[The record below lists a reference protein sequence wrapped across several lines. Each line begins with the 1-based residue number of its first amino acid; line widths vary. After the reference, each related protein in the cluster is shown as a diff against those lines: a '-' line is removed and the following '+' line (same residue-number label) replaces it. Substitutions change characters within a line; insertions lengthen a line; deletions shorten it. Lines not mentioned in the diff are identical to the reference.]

1 MMQQSGEFK
10 QFQKFLSETK
20 GDFHVL
26 EQRVPVEKQLQYFK
40 FSDRLRKEAVPWTEN
55 DFEQFES
62 DLYNPE
68 STGEYKR
75 RILSIF
81 AVSKDVKSYRRLERY
96 VQSPDPEL
104 TDWAYMALMESRI
117 MLESELSEEKQIYI
131 STGLGGKGRK
141 LRFYL
146 LLQTNGNKP
155 FLDYQRNVIEREFA
169 FAMRNADCDIERLT
183 VHETDADLLALM
195 PIRTD
200 IKQLIEHIIEE
211 CNQYGDFLSKSFTV
225 TNVKE
230 LNDEEIARIIHG
242 EKNENDTSDKE
253 E

>member
-155 FLDYQRNVIEREFA
+155 FLDYQRNVIEREFV

-183 VHETDADLLALM
+183 VHETYADLLALM

-242 EKNENDTSDKE
+242 EKKENDSQDKE

>member
-117 MLESELSEEKQIYI
+117 MLES
-131 STGLGGKGRK
+131 GLGGKGRK

-146 LLQTNGNKP
+146 LLQTNENKP

-183 VHETDADLLALM
+183 VHETYADLLALM

>member
-40 FSDRLRKEAVPWTEN
+40 FSDQLRKEAVPWTEN

-183 VHETDADLLALM
+183 VHETYADLLALM

-242 EKNENDTSDKE
+242 EKKENDSQDKE

>member
-1 MMQQSGEFK
+1 MEYVRAECD
-10 QFQKFLSETK
+10 ETHTRRIK
-20 GDFHVL
+20 LPSMKTHTF
-26 EQRVPVEKQLQYFK
+26 VELYYFK

-141 LRFYL
+141 LRL
-146 LLQTNGNKP
+146 
-155 FLDYQRNVIEREFA
+155 
-169 FAMRNADCDIERLT
+169 
-183 VHETDADLLALM
+183 
-195 PIRTD
+195 
-200 IKQLIEHIIEE
+200 
-211 CNQYGDFLSKSFTV
+211 
-225 TNVKE
+225 
-230 LNDEEIARIIHG
+230 
-242 EKNENDTSDKE
+242 
-253 E
+253 

>member
-131 STGLGGKGRK
+131 STGLGGKNQK

-183 VHETDADLLALM
+183 VHETYADLLALM

-230 LNDEEIARIIHG
+230 LNSEKIAGIIHG
-242 EKNENDTSDKE
+242 EKKENDSQDKE

>member
-117 MLESELSEEKQIYI
+117 
-131 STGLGGKGRK
+131 

-183 VHETDADLLALM
+183 VHETYADLLALM

-230 LNDEEIARIIHG
+230 LNSEEIAGIIHG
-242 EKNENDTSDKE
+242 EKKENDSQDKE

>member
-1 MMQQSGEFK
+1 MCSSD
-10 QFQKFLSETK
+10 L
-20 GDFHVL
+20 VL

-146 LLQTNGNKP
+146 LLNRAVYMKEGQIEKEYTMQELDSMSIAERMKTN
-155 FLDYQRNVIEREFA
+155 I
-169 FAMRNADCDIERLT
+169 
-183 VHETDADLLALM
+183 
-195 PIRTD
+195 
-200 IKQLIEHIIEE
+200 
-211 CNQYGDFLSKSFTV
+211 
-225 TNVKE
+225 
-230 LNDEEIARIIHG
+230 
-242 EKNENDTSDKE
+242 
-253 E
+253 

>member
-10 QFQKFLSETK
+10 LFQKFLSETK

-183 VHETDADLLALM
+183 VHETYADLLALM

-230 LNDEEIARIIHG
+230 LNSEEIAGIIHG
-242 EKNENDTSDKE
+242 EKKENDSQDKE

>member
-1 MMQQSGEFK
+1 MQQSGEFK

-40 FSDRLRKEAVPWTEN
+40 FSDQLRKEAVPWTEN

-183 VHETDADLLALM
+183 VHETYADLLALM

-242 EKNENDTSDKE
+242 EKKENDSQDKE

>member
-146 LLQTNGNKP
+146 LLQTNG
-155 FLDYQRNVIEREFA
+155 
-169 FAMRNADCDIERLT
+169 
-183 VHETDADLLALM
+183 
-195 PIRTD
+195 
-200 IKQLIEHIIEE
+200 
-211 CNQYGDFLSKSFTV
+211 S
-225 TNVKE
+225 
-230 LNDEEIARIIHG
+230 
-242 EKNENDTSDKE
+242 
-253 E
+253 